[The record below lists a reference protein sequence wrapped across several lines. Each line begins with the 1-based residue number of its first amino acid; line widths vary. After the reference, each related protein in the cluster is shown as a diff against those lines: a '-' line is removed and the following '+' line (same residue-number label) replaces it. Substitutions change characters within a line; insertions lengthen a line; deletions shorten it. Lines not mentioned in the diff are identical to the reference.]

1 MNRSERGTAAQ
12 QQANSVPNGTSS
24 TTTNTSNNGAANSS
38 CGAAP
43 YRSLRNNYKRFHHH
57 HHHHRRHRNQWWR
70 NPCIIFF
77 ISFAALGTL
86 RFRVP
91 ARSRKA
97 ASQLILKQRE
107 KRAAKKQQN
116 RESLLGISPDVTART
131 AAADDSSINTAEEL
145 KNSMIISK
153 NTTASVSYTLLE
165 EGKNGSHRSFQKYRV
180 LLKNDQQPVSVQ
192 IWAELLSHTTSDKD
206 PVLAGLLRIIRSA
219 PYKAIFFETPPVTSA
234 TFQQQPMEF
243 VLMDAPR
250 LHTAASEHPDPHAFA
265 QQFLQQNS
273 NTNAV
278 AFENLGGDARL
289 IAPKPPP
296 PAVEKND
303 KLLRRY
309 AHLSSF
315 CREAPAEEVVA
326 VWRLAAQEYL
336 QRIQQQVQPVWF
348 STSGLG
354 IYWLHFRLDSVPKY
368 YTYLPYKQQQP

>member
-1 MNRSERGTAAQ
+1 MNRSERGSATQ
-12 QQANSVPNGTSS
+12 QQASSMPNSTSS
-24 TTTNTSNNGAANSS
+24 SSTSSSSAAGSITT
-38 CGAAP
+38 P
-43 YRSLRNNYKRFHHH
+43 YRSLSYKYKRYHHH
-57 HHHHRRHRNQWWR
+57 HHHHRRHRNNQWWR

-107 KRAAKKQQN
+107 KRAAKKQQK
-116 RESLLGISPDVTART
+116 RESLLGISPIVTDR
-131 AAADDSSINTAEEL
+131 AATDDSPAGEHKISMNTAE
-145 KNSMIISK
+145 
-153 NTTASVSYTLLE
+153 NTTSASVIYTLME
-165 EGKNGSHRSFQKYRV
+165 EERNGSQGSFQKYRA
-180 LLKNDQQPVSVQ
+180 LLRNDQRPVSVQ
-192 IWAELLSHTTSDKD
+192 VWAELLSQTTSDSD
-206 PVLAGLLRIIRSA
+206 PVLAGLLRTIRSA
-219 PYKAIFFETPPVTSA
+219 PYKAVFFETPPVTSG
-234 TFQQQPMEF
+234 TLKQQTMEF
-243 VLMDAPR
+243 VLMDAPK

-273 NTNAV
+273 HTNVV

-296 PAVEKND
+296 AIEK
-303 KLLRRY
+303 KKSEKMLRRY
-309 AHLSSF
+309 AHLSNF
-315 CREAPAEEVVA
+315 CREAPAEQVAA

-336 QRIQQQVQPVWF
+336 QRVQQQQSRPVWF

-368 YTYLPYKQQQP
+368 YTYLPYKQQPEL